1 MTRGMWQDK
10 IDVSKLNEDVTLDYK
25 IKSPGYVKTK
35 VRKSKEI
42 YNKEYRLNAG
52 NKKNSKLYIF
62 LILDNKENINLMQQF
77 EIDYLKSKAKD
88 MESALELIQ
97 SGITEKII
105 ERQMNVKISFIRWVT
120 DNGITTFLRNF
131 KGKEVEYKHKIKKG
145 SRVVETDKLLT
156 EYINNKLDIIG
167 YIRDGNTVS
176 HTLDNVGSIY
186 STREWTSFMAI
197 LEEEGYD
204 LRGSDKLEDIIL
216 MKLDG
221 STEEEIEVELGFNG
235 TLEEESKVIFKSM
248 DFKLDLQSIGDDV
261 VREYQDYRDKIDFES
276 KEKEMPETIEGVIH
290 NIENYKGL
298 ELLEFLDSYVYY
310 NDDLN
315 ELFREGREFNK
326 DFKV

>member
-1 MTRGMWQDK
+1 
-10 IDVSKLNEDVTLDYK
+10 
-25 IKSPGYVKTK
+25 
-35 VRKSKEI
+35 
-42 YNKEYRLNAG
+42 
-52 NKKNSKLYIF
+52 
-62 LILDNKENINLMQQF
+62 
-77 EIDYLKSKAKD
+77 
-88 MESALELIQ
+88 
-97 SGITEKII
+97 
-105 ERQMNVKISFIRWVT
+105 
-120 DNGITTFLRNF
+120 
-131 KGKEVEYKHKIKKG
+131 
-145 SRVVETDKLLT
+145 
-156 EYINNKLDIIG
+156 
-167 YIRDGNTVS
+167 
-176 HTLDNVGSIY
+176 
-186 STREWTSFMAI
+186 
-197 LEEEGYD
+197 GYD

-276 KEKEMPETIEGVIH
+276 KEKEMPDTVEGVIH

>member
-1 MTRGMWQDK
+1 R
-10 IDVSKLNEDVTLDYK
+10 I
-25 IKSPGYVKTK
+25 
-35 VRKSKEI
+35 
-42 YNKEYRLNAG
+42 
-52 NKKNSKLYIF
+52 
-62 LILDNKENINLMQQF
+62 
-77 EIDYLKSKAKD
+77 
-88 MESALELIQ
+88 
-97 SGITEKII
+97 
-105 ERQMNVKISFIRWVT
+105 
-120 DNGITTFLRNF
+120 
-131 KGKEVEYKHKIKKG
+131 
-145 SRVVETDKLLT
+145 VETDKLLT

-261 VREYQDYRDKIDFES
+261 VRE
-276 KEKEMPETIEGVIH
+276 
-290 NIENYKGL
+290 
-298 ELLEFLDSYVYY
+298 
-310 NDDLN
+310 
-315 ELFREGREFNK
+315 
-326 DFKV
+326 